1 MPTGIWAAGH
11 EVDRRKQAKVV
22 GTEPQFCR
30 QWDRHDRV
38 DSPKQIGDVMALPA
52 AVVTLNPATVET
64 LALLAVIVCVTA
76 LAPEHW

>member
-1 MPTGIWAAGH
+1 
-11 EVDRRKQAKVV
+11 
-22 GTEPQFCR
+22 
-30 QWDRHDRV
+30 
-38 DSPKQIGDVMALPA
+38 MALPA